1 MNSFEIIVSIVL
13 LIALGYSLKV
23 MNLLSPDDSKPLT
36 KLVIN
41 ITLPATI
48 FTAMLGN
55 IQASDIAGYLKCT
68 LITLLISLICV
79 GIAYIIGNYLN
90 MNKKSL
96 YAFMLS
102 CSVGSTAFMGYP
114 IVTGYF
120 GGDGLIRAIFCDAST
135 FMVLGTIST
144 ILGLKL
150 TGKKAN
156 ILAAILK
163 FPPVTTWLFSM
174 VLICFGFSLAKF
186 PFVLVYP
193 IKVISLATTPLIM
206 FSVGLSL
213 SPESVKEC
221 FKFGLIVTGI
231 RLLIAPISA
240 FGLTSL
246 FGLSG
251 LDKQVTILQ
260 ASMPPAL
267 APVSIAEVWGMDT
280 KLVATAIFI
289 ATVVAMVTIP
299 VIHHI
304 ITSF

>member
-1 MNSFEIIVSIVL
+1 MNSFEIIISIVL
-13 LIALGYSLKV
+13 LIGLGYSMKSL
-23 MNLLSPDDSKPLT
+23 NLLSPSDSKPLT
-36 KLVIN
+36 TLVIN
-41 ITLPATI
+41 VTLPATI

-55 IQASDIAGYLKCT
+55 IQASDLAGYLKCT
-68 LITLLISLICV
+68 IITLIVSIICV
-79 GIAYIIGNYLN
+79 GIAYIIGNSLK

-96 YAFMLS
+96 YAFMLI

-156 ILAAILK
+156 LLTSILK
-163 FPPVTTWLFSM
+163 FPPVTTWLISM
-174 VLICFGFSLAKF
+174 GLICLGFSLSKF
-186 PFVLVYP
+186 PYVIVYP
-193 IKVISLATTPLIM
+193 LKLISLATTPLIM

-213 SPESVKEC
+213 SPKSIKEC
-221 FKFGLIVTGI
+221 FKYGLIVTMI
-231 RLLIAPISA
+231 RLLIAPASA
-240 FGLTSL
+240 FSLTNL

-280 KLVATAIFI
+280 KLVATSIFI
-289 ATVVAMVTIP
+289 ATIISMITIP
-299 VIHHI
+299 FIHTL
-304 ITSF
+304 ITTF